1 MVFISKMDTI
11 RKHEARLFE
20 EKKKN
25 KGDLTNNT
33 FLFFWRKEQWLS
45 AKTKILDSILNLK
58 F

>member
-1 MVFISKMDTI
+1 MVLISKIDTV

-20 EKKKN
+20 EKN
-25 KGDLTNNT
+25 KESDLTNNT

-45 AKTKILDSILNLK
+45 AKTKILDSILSLK